1 MHLPGAGPGPSIRLH
16 HSQAGPP
23 PLPPGPFRHRGCT
36 RCRDGPTEGPMK
48 PLARESVARYV
59 ARAKRSLGQN
69 FLLDDAIL
77 QRIVEASG
85 LTPADSALEVGPG
98 LGSLTRHLAAVAAS
112 VTAVEK
118 DDALYSRLV
127 NTLTEGDVTLIHGD
141 ALQLDLGTLVESMAM
156 QAAPPPGAPGACI
169 RVLANL
175 PYNITQ
181 PFLERILPLGGP
193 LASATLLLQEE
204 AAERLVS
211 ARPGDVDWRGANLL
225 LQYYSRPSIRFK
237 VPRWAFSPAPKVNGA
252 VVHLELLA
260 PEDRPPV
267 PSEAAFLT
275 LVRFAFHQRRKMLK
289 NTLAPL
295 FPPNRTEAALLRLG
309 LDAGIRAERLTLDQ
323 MIRLLWALAET

>member
-1 MHLPGAGPGPSIRLH
+1 
-16 HSQAGPP
+16 
-23 PLPPGPFRHRGCT
+23 
-36 RCRDGPTEGPMK
+36 MK

-127 NTLTEGDVTLIHGD
+127 NTLTE
-141 ALQLDLGTLVESMAM
+141 
-156 QAAPPPGAPGACI
+156 
-169 RVLANL
+169 
-175 PYNITQ
+175 